1 MDVSNSALNSISAQ
15 KTGDAV
21 GVSVLKKALDVQAQG
36 AAALINALPQQANG
50 SAGLPPHLGKNVNTT
65 A

>member
-1 MDVSNSALNSISAQ
+1 MEASSSALNSISTQ
-15 KTGDAV
+15 KAGDAV

-50 SAGLPPHLGKNVNTT
+50 SSSLPPHLGKNVNTT